1 MERFNKLLEYG
12 QSYWLDNLSRE
23 IISNGELK
31 RRIEQEGLR
40 GITSNPSIFQKA
52 LAKGNLY
59 DEQIKALAE
68 QGKSKEEIYE
78 TVAVKD
84 IQDACDLMRPVY
96 DSSDGLDGYVSLEV
110 SPYLARDTEGT
121 KVEARRLFKAVG
133 RPNVCIKIP
142 GTAEGVPAIEEMLYE
157 GININV
163 TLLFS
168 IESYEAVAKAYIN
181 ALDRR
186 AKEGKPVDKIASV
199 ASFFLSRIDVLVD
212 EKLRNDIIPNL
223 SGGKEI
229 VADNLLGEAAIASA
243 KIAYRSY
250 KQLFSGETWSNLV
263 SKGARVQRLLWAST
277 SNKTEGYRDT
287 RYVEPL
293 IGVNTVNTMPEV
305 TIEAFRDHGKV
316 VKDTIEKGVDE
327 ALNVFLELE
336 QVGIDLKKITDQLV
350 KEGIEKFNQP
360 FDQLLAS
367 IDEKIK

>member
-1 MERFNKLLEYG
+1 MEKFNKLLEYG

-31 RRIEQEGLR
+31 NRIDNEGLR

-52 LAKGNLY
+52 LATGNLY
-59 DEQIKALAE
+59 DEQIKKLSS
-68 QGKSKEEIYE
+68 QNKSREEIYE

-96 DSSDGLDGYVSLEV
+96 DSSNGLDGYVSLEV

-121 KVEARRLFKAVG
+121 KTEARRLFKAVN
-133 RPNVCIKIP
+133 RPNCFIKIP
-142 GTAEGVPAIEEMLYE
+142 GTREGVPAIEEMLYE

-168 IESYEAVAKAYIN
+168 IESYEAVAQAYIN

-186 AKEGKPVDKIASV
+186 SKEGKPVDGIESV
-199 ASFFLSRIDVLVD
+199 ASFFLSRIDILVD
-212 EKLRNDIIPNL
+212 EKLRSEIIPSL
-223 SGGKEI
+223 SGSKEI
-229 VADNLLGEAAIASA
+229 LADNLLGEAAIASA

-250 KQLFSGETWSNLV
+250 KQLFSGEKWLNLAQ
-263 SKGARVQRLLWAST
+263 KGARVQRLLWAST

-293 IGVNTVNTMPEV
+293 IGMNTVNTMPEV
-305 TIEAFRDHGKV
+305 TIEAFKDHGKV

-327 ALNVFLELE
+327 ALNVFLGLE
-336 QVGIDLKKITDQLV
+336 QLGIDLKKVTDQLV
-350 KEGIEKFNQP
+350 EEGIEKFNKP